1 MLSIHSDEHFMKLAL
16 KEAQKAYEEDE
27 IPVGAVVVWNNQ
39 VIAKAHN
46 TSERLNDA
54 TAHAEMIAL
63 TAASNHIGSKF
74 LDECTLFVT
83 LEPCPMCAG
92 AIFWTR
98 IKRLC
103 YAASDDKSGFM
114 RFGKEMLHNKTK
126 IQFGL
131 MADEAAVLLKD
142 FFRKKRK
149 QG

>member
-63 TAASNHIGSKF
+63 TAASNHIGNKF
-74 LDECTLFVT
+74 LNECTLYVT

-114 RFGKEMLHNKTK
+114 RFGREMLHNKTK
-126 IQFGL
+126 IQLGL
-131 MADEAAVLLKD
+131 MADESSALLKD
-142 FFRKKRK
+142 FFQKKRER
-149 QG
+149 G

>member
-1 MLSIHSDEHFMKLAL
+1 MLSIHSDEYFMKLAL
-16 KEAQKAYEEDE
+16 KEAEKAFDLGE
-27 IPVGAVVVWNNQ
+27 IPVGAVVVWNKQ

-46 TSERLNDA
+46 TTEQLNDA

-74 LDECTLFVT
+74 LNECTLFVT

-103 YAASDDKSGFM
+103 YAASDDKGGFM
-114 RFGKEMLHNKTK
+114 RFGKDMLHNKTTV
-126 IQFGL
+126 QYGL
-131 MADEAAVLLKD
+131 KAQESAYLLKS
-142 FFRKKRK
+142 FFKEKRI
-149 QG
+149 QE